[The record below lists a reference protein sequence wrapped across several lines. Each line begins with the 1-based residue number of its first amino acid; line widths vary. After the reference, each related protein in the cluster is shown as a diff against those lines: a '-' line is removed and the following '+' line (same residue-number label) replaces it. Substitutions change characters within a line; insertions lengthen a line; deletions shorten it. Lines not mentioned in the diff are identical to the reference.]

1 MKRFIMIGGTMGVG
15 KTTTSQLLKKKLNH
29 SVMLSAKLEKALNA
43 QINAEFW
50 SAYLYLSMSTYCAA
64 EGYAG
69 FANWYNVQFKEE
81 QDHALILTNY
91 VLSRGGKVTLA
102 AIDPVKTS
110 WDSLLETMEN
120 TLEHEGKVT
129 AMIHEL
135 YALAV
140 EEKDFAT
147 SSALQWFIDEQV
159 EEEET
164 AQGWIDKLKM
174 VGKDGAG
181 LYMIDNEVATR
192 TYTQAAP
199 LTGKLLK

>member
-1 MKRFIMIGGTMGVG
+1 
-15 KTTTSQLLKKKLNH
+15 
-29 SVMLSAKLEKALNA
+29 MLSAKLEKALNV

-50 SAYLYLSMSTYCAA
+50 SAYLYLSMSAYCAA

-81 QDHALILTNY
+81 QDHALILANY
-91 VLSRGGKVTLA
+91 IISRGGTVTLSP
-102 AIDPVKTS
+102 IEPVKTS
-110 WDSLLETMEN
+110 WGSLLETMED
-120 TLEHEGKVT
+120 TLNHERKVT
-129 AMIHEL
+129 AMIHDL

-147 SSALQWFIDEQV
+147 GSALQWFVDEQV

-181 LYMIDNEVATR
+181 LYMLDNEMAAR
-192 TYTQAAP
+192 TYAQATP